1 MSVVRSDAAR
11 AREWRNQTPWWEM
24 KTLVDRVWT
33 PKCLQDL
40 QHVLYRDLREEKSL
54 RSCRALTVVQYP
66 FLSIDATNCDC
77 DVGACECCFGREFRF
92 FVRCRTYV
100 GRGRQAL
107 ATVARSR
114 IMFVGYHDAY
124 IDACVL
130 QACPRSFLRWIAV
143 HL

>member
-1 MSVVRSDAAR
+1 MLPIAIAMWGHVNAASDGNFVSSFDA
-11 AREWRNQTPWWEM
+11 
-24 KTLVDRVWT
+24 
-33 PKCLQDL
+33 
-40 QHVLYRDLREEKSL
+40 VL
-54 RSCRALTVVQYP
+54 T
-66 FLSIDATNCDC
+66 F
-77 DVGACECCFGREFRF
+77 
-92 FVRCRTYV
+92 